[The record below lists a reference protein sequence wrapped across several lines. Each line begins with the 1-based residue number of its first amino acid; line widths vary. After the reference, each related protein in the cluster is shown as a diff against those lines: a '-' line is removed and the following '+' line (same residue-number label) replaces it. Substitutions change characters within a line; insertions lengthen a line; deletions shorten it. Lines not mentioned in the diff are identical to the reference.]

1 MFSAR
6 IAKRLVLHI
15 ALLST
20 FSGAAYAEHR
30 SINRTLSVKAGD
42 LADVYTSINGE
53 VQLAEF
59 AKANEVSTIN
69 GSLTLHGH
77 NQVQSL
83 SSVNGPIRAAD
94 SVVVKSTVRS
104 VNGDIRLGAGLD
116 AKAITTVHGRLELAG
131 GKAEK
136 LKSVT
141 GAISIQ
147 NTQVAQG
154 VETVWGD
161 ITVSQS
167 RIGTRIRVIK
177 PRSSFGPLASAKR
190 APRLI
195 IGEGCEIVGGIDLE
209 HPTQVFVHT
218 NAALP
223 KINGS
228 LLGHVERF
236 DGLAPKR

>member
-1 MFSAR
+1 MFSAPN
-6 IAKRLVLHI
+6 AKRLVLQI
-15 ALLST
+15 ALVAT
-20 FSGAAYAEHR
+20 FSGAAYAEHQ
-30 SINRTLSVKAGD
+30 SINRTLHVKASD
-42 LADVYTSINGE
+42 LPDVYSSINGE
-53 VQLAEF
+53 IQLAEM
-59 AKANEVSTIN
+59 AKANDVSTVN
-69 GSLTLHGH
+69 GTLTLHGH

-83 SSVNGPIRAAD
+83 SSVNGAIRVAE

-104 VNGDIRLGAGLD
+104 VNGDIRLGAHLD
-116 AKAITTVHGRLELAG
+116 AKEIATVHGQLELAG

-141 GAISIQ
+141 GSISIK
-147 NTQVAQG
+147 NTELTQG

-161 ITVSQS
+161 ITLSQT

-177 PRSSFGPLASAKR
+177 PRSTFGPLTRAKR

-218 NAALP
+218 NTALP

-228 LLGHVERF
+228 LLGQVQRF
-236 DGLAPKR
+236 DGAAPKL